1 MSEGVVIPIDAAK
14 EQLLIFYGED
24 LTSVMQSKFGVRT
37 ILHNM
42 EKAGRSGSSR
52 KAQMKGVKTY
62 SVHLPSGVE
71 VSVWKDDLTTHR
83 VDAVVN
89 AANEQ
94 LHHGGGLARALVQAG
109 GPEIQRLSDQIIKTK
124 GNVPTGEAV
133 CTPPGNLPCK
143 FIFHAVG
150 PYLPPYSSKTEVEKA
165 SGLLKRA
172 VHNILSL
179 AENNKCK
186 SVAIPALSSGL
197 FNFPLD
203 RCAIAIV
210 KTLQNHNFRRQ
221 SPLSEVHLVNNDDPT
236 VSAMEKAC
244 REILGSNM
252 SYSRAV
258 STTGTS
264 LGVSSLQLGSIT
276 LRMKQGNIEQEK
288 VDVIVNTIAHD
299 LDLSSG
305 EISRAIFSRAG
316 AKIQH
321 EIKKF
326 PCPSVSGKVME
337 TLGHKLNCKYVY
349 HTVCADQS
357 TRPTTQILRSVV
369 KTCLDKAVKANHSSI
384 SFPAIGTGNLG
395 FDKTEVAKIMIGEV
409 VNFALWNNGKKMD
422 INIVVYPSNKDT
434 VKAFQE
440 EMLQHEN
447 KQTTKSSISRMQSIA
462 NKEVSGYESDETTNG
477 GPPSIELI
485 GSSHCYRHE
494 ACRWLNNICMASDKH
509 TIINNHILQFG
520 QREHKQLLSLQSKWK
535 VSIREF
541 LQNGQAGVTITG
553 SPSSVKGAVLGV
565 EALCCQAQEEFA
577 LTEENTMMQ
586 AVDPQ
591 ASGFLKNYSMKQNFD
606 NKSFYQRIPSER
618 TDYKFPGLKIH
629 KIERVENP
637 LLKHHFQLK
646 ERQVA
651 SSPKLLYQ
659 QVPMQFCDLVCRV
672 GFHRQ
677 FSPPDDQMYGAGIYF
692 GGSVHTAMKMAKN
705 LGYEEEYIYIF
716 EAKVLTG
723 KDTLGSPKLIVPP
736 AVGIDPLYLY
746 DSVYGGKDT
755 HVIFNSHQ
763 ALPLLIFTCTRMSP
777 YV

>member
-1 MSEGVVIPIDAAK
+1 MSEGVVIPIDAAM
-14 EQLLIFYGED
+14 EQLLIYYGED
-24 LTSVMQSKFGVRT
+24 LTSVVQSKFGVHT

-52 KAQMKGVKTY
+52 KAQVKGVKTY
-62 SVHLPSGVE
+62 SARLPSGIE

-124 GNVPTGEAV
+124 GKVLTGEAV

-150 PYLPPYSSKTEVEKA
+150 PHLPPYPSKTEVEKA

-172 VHNILSL
+172 VHNILIL
-179 AENNKCK
+179 AEDNKCK

-203 RCAIAIV
+203 RCAITIV
-210 KTLQNHNFRRQ
+210 KTLLNHNFSRQ
-221 SPLSEVHLVNNDDPT
+221 SQLSEVHLVNNDDPT

-252 SYSRAV
+252 SYSKAV

-288 VDVIVNTIAHD
+288 
-299 LDLSSG
+299 
-305 EISRAIFSRAG
+305 
-316 AKIQH
+316 
-321 EIKKF
+321 
-326 PCPSVSGKVME
+326 
-337 TLGHKLNCKYVY
+337 
-349 HTVCADQS
+349 
-357 TRPTTQILRSVV
+357 ILRSVV
-369 KTCLDKAVKANHSSI
+369 KTCLDNAVKANHSSI

-409 VNFALWNNGKKMD
+409 ANFALWNNGKKMD

-447 KQTTKSSISRMQSIA
+447 KQTTKSSASRMQSIA
-462 NKEVSGYESDETTNG
+462 NKVSGYEGDETTNG

-485 GSSHCYRHE
+485 GSSHFYRRE
-494 ACRWLNNICMASDKH
+494 ACRWFNNIFVASDKH

-553 SPSSVKGAVLGV
+553 PPSAVKGAVLGV
-565 EALCCQAQEEFA
+565 ETLCCQAQEEFA

-591 ASGFLKNYSMKQNFD
+591 ASGFFKNYSMKQNFD
-606 NKSFYQRIPSER
+606 KSCYQRIPSEQ

-659 QVPMQFCDLVCRV
+659 QVPVQFCDLVCRV

-677 FSPPDDQMYGAGIYF
+677 FAPPDDQMYGAGIYF
-692 GGSVHTAMKMAKN
+692 GGSIHTAMKMAKN

-736 AVGIDPLYLY
+736 AVGIDPLCLY

-763 ALPLLIFTCTRMSP
+763 ALPLLIYTCTRMSP